1 MKLFELGQVVIT
13 PGAIEFCGE
22 HPGVDVVRLLERH
35 QSGDWGDL
43 DRDDKTANDK
53 AVQRGTRIISAYKF
67 GPRDDKIWII
77 TTAVGDDGKR
87 ESTCILLP
95 EDY

>member
-1 MKLFELGQVVIT
+1 MKLFDLGRIVIT
-13 PGAIEFCGE
+13 ANALQFCE
-22 HPGVDVVRLLERH
+22 DHDGVNVDQLLARH
-35 QSGDWGDL
+35 QRGDWGDM
-43 DRDDKTANDK
+43 DADEKRANDR
-53 AVQRGTRIISAYKF
+53 AIQHGGRIISGYDI
-67 GPRDDKIWII
+67 GTEDDRIWII